1 MLKEFKEFAM
11 RGNVVDMAVGI
22 LIGAAFG
29 TIIAS
34 PVSEVL
40 MPPIGLLLGN
50 VDFSNLF
57 LVLKEGKIV
66 GPYATVA
73 AAKGAGAVTLNY
85 GLFLNTVVN
94 FLIVA
99 FAIFFLIRGMNSM
112 KKKEEAPPAAP
123 TTKECPHCLSTIPIK
138 ATRCGHCTSELKA
151 A

>member
-22 LIGAAFG
+22 IIGAAFG
-29 TIIAS
+29 TIVTSLVTDIM
-34 PVSEVL
+34 
-40 MPPIGLLLGN
+40 MPPIGLFLGN

-66 GPYATVA
+66 GPYASLA
-73 AAKGAGAVTLNY
+73 HAQASGAVTINF
-85 GLFLNTVVN
+85 GVFMNTVIN

-99 FAIFFLIRGMNSM
+99 FPVFIVIRNINRL
-112 KKKEEAPPAAP
+112 KRQAEAPPAEP
-123 TTKECPHCLSTIPIK
+123 TTKECPLCRSSIPIK
-138 ATRCGHCTSELKA
+138 AVRCAYCTAELKA